1 VTRSGDLSSAATVDY
16 ASGDITASER
26 TDYETAVGTLT
37 FAAGESSKSFLVL
50 INYDSGVEG
59 NEFFSL
65 TLSNPTG
72 GTALATPSTTTVQI
86 IDSTNGPSTNAIDNA
101 GIFVCQQYH
110 DFLNR
115 DPDPPGLAAWTSAL
129 NNCPAGNTS
138 CDRIAISSAFFTSD
152 EFHQRGLP
160 VYLLYE
166 TALGRKPTYLEF
178 IRDLR
183 QVTGFLTAQ
192 ELTTNQAKLLAE
204 FMSRQE
210 FRNRY
215 DSATT
220 PAAYV
225 DALALTA
232 GVTLANR
239 NQLVTDLTSGSK
251 TRADVLLAIAQ
262 GPEVQARFFNKAW
275 VVMEYFGYLRRNP
288 DALYLNWVDVLNQT
302 GNSRGLVGGFLNS
315 TEYRNRF
322 GP

>member
-1 VTRSGDLSSAATVDY
+1 
-16 ASGDITASER
+16 
-26 TDYETAVGTLT
+26 
-37 FAAGESSKSFLVL
+37 
-50 INYDSGVEG
+50 
-59 NEFFSL
+59 
-65 TLSNPTG
+65 
-72 GTALATPSTTTVQI
+72 
-86 IDSTNGPSTNAIDNA
+86 
-101 GIFVCQQYH
+101 
-110 DFLNR
+110 
-115 DPDPPGLAAWTSAL
+115 
-129 NNCPAGNTS
+129 
-138 CDRIAISSAFFTSD
+138 
-152 EFHQRGLP
+152 
-160 VYLLYE
+160 
-166 TALGRKPTYLEF
+166 
-178 IRDLR
+178 
-183 QVTGFLTAQ
+183 
-192 ELTTNQAKLLAE
+192 
-204 FMSRQE
+204 MSRQE

-239 NQLVTDLTSGSK
+239 NQLVTDLTNGSK